1 MNDMDEEYKLKAK
14 QFLERQLILYKS
26 KIKKLKRKRKIVKSL
41 FVNLIVLSMTSS
53 MVCATL
59 SSLIFIPLPIFLL
72 PMLNFLA
79 GITTALSVKFNLEGK
94 KDELKKTI
102 DQLDKIQNQ
111 IQYVVSCNGTFDAE
125 QYKQVMSRFGSPN
138 PH

>member
-14 QFLERQLILYKS
+14 QFLERQLVLYKG

-41 FVNLIVLSMTSS
+41 FVNLIVISMTSS

-72 PMLNFLA
+72 PMLNMIA
-79 GITTALSVKFNLEGK
+79 GFTTALSVKFNLEGK
-94 KDELKKTI
+94 KNELKKTI
-102 DQLDKIQNQ
+102 
-111 IQYVVSCNGTFDAE
+111 
-125 QYKQVMSRFGSPN
+125 
-138 PH
+138 